1 MTRAHKTTRWWI
13 LAAVLVGAACLLAG
27 CDATYDL
34 VIENHTDQRITVAL
48 YDRIAYELQP
58 CSVQISSVAG
68 PATPSGKG
76 FRVSVRG
83 ADGIIVAQAEV
94 QPQRLEGYARPVIR
108 VRIPQEGEDTCP
120 APVEGVFL
128 LVVRNY
134 SQSEATIWL
143 GDTRLGTVAPLDQTA
158 FGPLPGTWAD
168 VKRVVIRDSSNN
180 TITYSV
186 RGEYGLGEIPR
197 FLVGF
202 TAPRARQ

>member
-1 MTRAHKTTRWWI
+1 MRAGSAARWWL
-13 LAAVLVGAACLLAG
+13 LAVVLVGAACLLAG

-34 VIENHTDQRITVAL
+34 LIENHTDQRITVAL
-48 YDRIAYELQP
+48 YDRIVYELQP

-68 PATPSGKG
+68 PAAPSGRG

-83 ADGIIVAQAEV
+83 DDGAIVAQAEV
-94 QPQRLEGYARPVIR
+94 QPQRLEGYAQPVIH
-108 VRIPQEGEDTCP
+108 VRMPQEGEDTCP
-120 APVEGVFL
+120 APVKGIFL

-143 GDTRLGTVAPLDQTA
+143 GDARLGTVAPLDQIA

-180 TITYSV
+180 TISYSA
-186 RGEYGLGEIPR
+186 RGEYRLGEIPR
-197 FLVGF
+197 FFVGF

>member
-1 MTRAHKTTRWWI
+1 MTRARKMTKRWI
-13 LAAVLVGAACLLAG
+13 LAVVLVGAVCLLAG

-34 VIENHTDQRITVAL
+34 VIENHTGQRITVSL
-48 YDRIAYELQP
+48 YERIVYELQP
-58 CSVQISSVAG
+58 CSVQISTVAG

-76 FRVSVRG
+76 FRVSARG
-83 ADGIIVAQAEV
+83 GDGAIVAQAEV
-94 QPQRLEGYARPVIR
+94 QPQRLEGYAQPVIH
-108 VRIPQEGEDTCP
+108 VRIPREGNDTCP

-143 GDTRLGTVAPLDQTA
+143 GDARLGTIAPLDQTA

-168 VKRVVIRDSSNN
+168 VRRVVIRDSSNN
-180 TITYSV
+180 AISYSA
-186 RGEYGLGEIPR
+186 RGEYELGEIPR
-197 FLVGF
+197 FFIGF